1 MNTSDKYKK
10 TNWYIQK
17 VEDHENIINIE
28 KEAFDNK
35 WKWSEYFANDNEI
48 VLEIWTWLGNFFSDE
63 VSSNPDKNYI
73 WKEIRF
79 KRLFV
84 TAEKTLKKWWKNFV
98 LVKTMWQN
106 IDKVF
111 ADWELSLTYV
121 FFPDPWA
128 RKDRQR
134 KHRLWNEKFVSD
146 LYDKTKKWGKVIF
159 KSDHREYFDSTLEI
173 IKDFWKWNIDKLSY
187 DYENETEAFD
197 KNRLTEFEVIF
208 RSQKIKINYIELSK

>member
-35 WKWSEYFANDNEI
+35 WKWSEYFANDNDI

-146 LYDKTKKWGKVIF
+146 LYDKTKKWWKVIF

-173 IKDFWKWNIDKLSY
+173 INDFWKWNIDKLSY

-197 KNRLTEFEVIF
+197 KKRLTEFEVIF
-208 RSQKIKINYIELSK
+208 RSQKIKINYIELRK

>member
-17 VEDHENIINIE
+17 VEDHENIMNLE
-28 KEAFDNK
+28 SQAFDNK
-35 WKWSEYFANDNEI
+35 WKWSEYFNNDNDI

-111 ADWELSLTYV
+111 WDWELSLTYV

>member
-17 VEDHENIINIE
+17 VEDHENIMNLE
-28 KEAFDNK
+28 SQAFDNK
-35 WKWSEYFANDNEI
+35 WKWSEYFNNANDI

-111 ADWELSLTYV
+111 WDWELSLTYV

-173 IKDFWKWNIDKLSY
+173 IKNFWKWNIDKLSY

-197 KNRLTEFEVIF
+197 KKRLTEFEVIF

>member
-17 VEDHENIINIE
+17 VEDHENIMNLE
-28 KEAFDNK
+28 SQAFDNK
-35 WKWSEYFANDNEI
+35 WKWSEYFNNANDI

-111 ADWELSLTYV
+111 WDWELSLTYV

-197 KNRLTEFEVIF
+197 KKRLTEFEVIF

>member
-17 VEDHENIINIE
+17 VEDHENIMNLE
-28 KEAFDNK
+28 SQAFDNK
-35 WKWSEYFANDNEI
+35 WKWSEYFNNDNDI

-111 ADWELSLTYV
+111 WDWELSLTYV

-173 IKDFWKWNIDKLSY
+173 IKNFWKWNIDKLSY

-197 KNRLTEFEVIF
+197 KKRLTEFEVIF